1 MRSIELTEL
10 ERAVLR
16 EAAEDLAPYQKPGEL
31 TRRDQIPEPVYWH
44 VRGVM
49 DGVAAAHGVDPSN
62 SRFEMD
68 ASAGRLLV
76 SD

>member
-16 EAAEDLAPYQKPGEL
+16 EAAEDLAPYQKPGQT
-31 TRRDQIPEPVYWH
+31 TRRDEIPEPVYWH

-49 DGVAAAHGVDPSN
+49 DGVAAAHGVDPAH
-62 SRFEMD
+62 SRFQVD
-68 ASAGRLLV
+68 ATAGRLVV